1 MCFRSVPSLKKPPPA
16 FSTLSSLYFLQ
27 NQHRSS
33 PHSLCTNHRSSDR
46 MSTKPST
53 AEFLKAIEHR
63 RTVYPLTNKV
73 DVSDDRIVEIVQEVL
88 KVSPSSYNTQPMRV
102 AIMLGEEHVKL
113 WKIVRE
119 HAMPILQSAGE
130 KVVEM
135 MSSRIDMFSKAYGS
149 VSTLVIGSRS
159 NLRRLLSGRMK
170 ILSKN
175 QLRLTSLLLRCFTLG
190 QSTRL
195 ECYNCKFGLLSS
207 WKALVLICNTW
218 MHFLRS
224 KLRSRKSLVYQNRG
238 A

>member
-1 MCFRSVPSLKKPPPA
+1 
-16 FSTLSSLYFLQ
+16 
-27 NQHRSS
+27 
-33 PHSLCTNHRSSDR
+33 

-149 VSTLVIGSRS
+149 ITFWTDEDTIKESAKTHQSVAQMFHPWAEHATGMLQLQIWTAIELEGLGANLQHMDAFPPVEAALKKEFGIPESWSMRANMNIGGETAPHPPVPEKKPFEETLKVF
-159 NLRRLLSGRMK
+159 K
-170 ILSKN
+170 
-175 QLRLTSLLLRCFTLG
+175 
-190 QSTRL
+190 
-195 ECYNCKFGLLSS
+195 
-207 WKALVLICNTW
+207 
-218 MHFLRS
+218 
-224 KLRSRKSLVYQNRG
+224 
-238 A
+238 